1 MATGSVLLAT
11 ARSPVSDWNVRF
23 FLLQGPVTVS
33 LKMGQVKSGILCGI
47 HFNVT

>member
-11 ARSPVSDWNVRF
+11 ARSPVSDWNVL